1 MKVKIRSKILPL
13 AMLALGHSAFAQQ
26 PPPGAG
32 SQLNQLPP
40 PVDLQRAPPKVLIEE
55 STAAVEPGA
64 EGARVLVNEIRLT
77 GVTAF
82 PEAQLLAATG
92 FVPGTEVT
100 LAELQAMAARIT
112 TFYRERGHFVALAY
126 LPAQDISS
134 HVVTIAISEGRYGE
148 VILRNKSNLSDG
160 LIRDVLDAPAA
171 GEVIQIEPLESRLLR
186 LSDIPGVNIRS
197 TLAPGTAPGSSDL
210 IIDVEPGRR
219 ITGFVDADNAGNPY
233 TGENRVGGQVN
244 FNNLMGRGDVASLRL
259 LTSGEGLKYGRA
271 SYQTMFGRATA
282 GVAYSWLEYEL
293 GKQFKPLDAN
303 GTAKVASVYGSVPLI
318 RSRDTNLYTGL
329 TFEHKTFED
338 RLGLFPAANRLAS
351 ANVLSLA
358 LYGDHRDDFGGGGT
372 TSFYL
377 SLSGGQLDIESPLPR
392 AIDAITARTQGDYFK
407 LWFRGSRVQRIT
419 DTLSLGASV
428 TGQLASK
435 NLDPSEKLVLG
446 GMDGIRSYPQG
457 EATGDEGVIA
467 NLEARLLLARTSER
481 IPGQLHLLGFVDAGR
496 ITLNKDPWF
505 AGDNQRNLSS
515 AGVGLTWSEPGRWSV
530 RSYYA
535 WSLGSEDAISAPDKS
550 GRFWIQA
557 VRYF

>member
-1 MKVKIRSKILPL
+1 MKIKIRSKILPL
-13 AMLALGHSAFAQQ
+13 AMLALGHNAFAQQ
-26 PPPGAG
+26 PPGAG
-32 SQLNQLPP
+32 SQLKQLPP
-40 PVDLQRAPPKVLIEE
+40 PVDLPREPPKVLIEE

-77 GVTAF
+77 GATVF
-82 PEAQLLAATG
+82 PEAELLAATG

-100 LAELQAMAARIT
+100 LAELQGMAARIT
-112 TFYRERGHFVALAY
+112 AFYRERGHFVALAY

-148 VILRNKSNLSDG
+148 VILRNKSELSDG
-160 LIRDVLDAPAA
+160 LIHDVLDAPAA
-171 GEVIQIEPLESRLLR
+171 GEAIQIEPLENRLLR

-210 IIDVEPGRR
+210 IIDVEPSRR

-233 TGENRVGGQVN
+233 TGENRVGGQLN
-244 FNNLMGRGDVASLRL
+244 FNNLLGRGDVASLRL

-293 GKQFKPLDAN
+293 GKQFKPLGAN
-303 GTAKVASVYGSVPLI
+303 GTAKVASVYGSLPLI
-318 RSRDTNLYTGL
+318 RSRTTNLYTGL

-338 RLGLFPAANRLAS
+338 RLDLFPAANRLAS

-358 LYGDHRDDFGGGGT
+358 LYGDHRDDFGGGGI

-392 AIDAITARTQGDYFK
+392 AIDAISGRTQGNYSK
-407 LWFRGSRVQRIT
+407 LWFHGSRVQRIT

-446 GMDGIRSYPQG
+446 GMDGIRGYPQG

-481 IPGQLHLLGFVDAGR
+481 LPGQWHLLGFVDAGR
-496 ITLNKDPWF
+496 ITINKDPWF

-515 AGVGLTWSEPGRWSV
+515 AGVGLSWSEPGSWSV

-557 VRYF
+557 VKYF

>member
-1 MKVKIRSKILPL
+1 MKLKIQSKILPL

-26 PPPGAG
+26 PPGAG
-32 SQLNQLPP
+32 SQLRQLPP
-40 PVDLQRAPPKVLIEE
+40 PVDLPRAPPKVLIEE

-64 EGARVLVNEIRLT
+64 EGARVLVNELRFT
-77 GVTAF
+77 GASTF
-82 PEAQLLAATG
+82 LEAELLAASG

-112 TFYRERGHFVALAY
+112 TFYRERGYFVALAY
-126 LPAQDISS
+126 LPAQDISG
-134 HVVTIAISEGRYGE
+134 HVVIIAISEGRYGE
-148 VILRNKSNLSDG
+148 VILRNKSKLSDG
-160 LIRDVLDAPAA
+160 LIHDVLDAPA
-171 GEVIQIEPLESRLLR
+171 GEPILIEPLESRLLR

-233 TGENRVGGQVN
+233 TGENRFGGQLN
-244 FNNLMGRGDVASLRL
+244 FNNLLGRGDVASLRL

-318 RSRDTNLYTGL
+318 RSRGTNLYTGL

-358 LYGDHRDDFGGGGT
+358 LYGDHHDDFGGGGT

-377 SLSGGQLDIESPLPR
+377 NLSGGQLDIESPLPR
-392 AIDAITARTQGDYFK
+392 AIDAISGRTQGNYSK
-407 LWFRGSRVQRIT
+407 LWFHGSRVQRIT

-446 GMDGIRSYPQG
+446 GMDGIRGYPQG

-496 ITLNKDPWF
+496 ITINKDPWF

-515 AGVGLTWSEPGRWSV
+515 AGVGLSWSEPGKWSV

-557 VRYF
+557 VKYF

>member
-1 MKVKIRSKILPL
+1 MKIKIRSKILPL

-26 PPPGAG
+26 PPGAG

-40 PVDLQRAPPKVLIEE
+40 PVELPRAPPKILIEE
-55 STAAVEPGA
+55 SAAAVEPGA
-64 EGARVLVNEIRLT
+64 EGARVLVNELRFT
-77 GVTAF
+77 GASTF
-82 PEAQLLAATG
+82 PEAELLATSG

-112 TFYRERGHFVALAY
+112 ALYRERGYFVALAY

-134 HVVTIAISEGRYGE
+134 RVVTIAISEGRYGE
-148 VILRNKSNLSDG
+148 VILRNKSNLSDS
-160 LIRDVLDAPAA
+160 LIHQVLDAPGAN
-171 GEVIQIEPLESRLLR
+171 EPILIEPLESRLLR

-233 TGENRVGGQVN
+233 TGENRVGGQLN

-282 GVAYSWLEYEL
+282 GVAYSWLEYVL
-293 GKQFKPLDAN
+293 GKQFKPLGAN
-303 GTAKVASVYGSVPLI
+303 GTAKVASLFGSLPLT
-318 RSRDTNLYTGL
+318 RSRDTNLYMGL
-329 TFEHKTFED
+329 TFEHKQFED
-338 RLGLFPAANRLAS
+338 RLDLFPSANRLAD
-351 ANVLSLA
+351 ANVVSLS
-358 LYGDHRDDFGGGGT
+358 LYGDHRDDIGGGGT
-372 TSFYL
+372 TAFYL
-377 SLSGGQLDIESPLPR
+377 NLSGGQFDIESPLPR
-392 AIDAITARTQGDYFK
+392 AIDAATARTQGDYGK
-407 LWFRGSRVQRIT
+407 LWLHVSRAQRIT

-446 GMDGIRSYPQG
+446 GMDGIRGYPQG

-481 IPGQLHLLGFVDAGR
+481 IPGQLHLLGFVNAGR
-496 ITLNKDPWF
+496 ITINKNPWF

-515 AGVGLTWSEPGRWSV
+515 AGVGLSWSEPGKWSV

-535 WSLGSEDAISAPDKS
+535 SKLGSEDALSAPDKS